1 MRPWVI
7 VSAAIAGA
15 VAAAVAIAWP
25 ELATVPRAAILPALL
40 PRLPVLAM
48 GFLGVYALCTVGLTT
63 AGLIGAALRLRR
75 RLGHAVRL
83 AANPLGWIAAFET
96 TGLTALAPQ
105 PAPVQPR
112 SAWEDSPVLWQAR
125 PDRRAA
131 RAEAAR
137 LYYIGLART
146 HFCSALIAIAAI
158 IALGLAQ
165 DHSQVVRLAGR
176 VPTVPASLI
185 LVGLLLLAVLG
196 RLAVDVTF
204 EPVIETISRLPIDPM
219 EMRLLRRAVEV
230 LDGARSPIL
239 ADGRGLAGSSGAGSS
254 GPGSSGSGSSGS
266 GLPERL
272 AGVLEDGHRNLV
284 EAIAHLSA
292 TADALGD
299 TTRSSLEAIEAALRQ
314 PLPPAPASG
323 EGGAGVRLDELQGA
337 VEALTAALDRTS
349 AAADAAG
356 MPLAR
361 AEPAAA
367 HNPAEPQLARE
378 LQKLLQEIQ

>member
-1 MRPWVI
+1 MRPWII

-15 VAAAVAIAWP
+15 VAVAVAIAWP
-25 ELATVPRAAILPALL
+25 ELATIPRAAILPALL

-75 RLGHAVRL
+75 RLGHAVHL
-83 AANPLGWIAAFET
+83 AANPLGWVAAFET
-96 TGLTALAPQ
+96 TGLTTLAPQ

-112 SAWEDSPVLWQAR
+112 SAWEESPVLWQAR

-176 VPTVPASLI
+176 VPTVPAGLI
-185 LVGLLLLAVLG
+185 LVGLVLLAVLG

-230 LDGARSPIL
+230 LDGARGPTL
-239 ADGRGLAGSSGAGSS
+239 ADGRGPAGSSAPGSS
-254 GPGSSGSGSSGS
+254 GPGSSGS

-361 AEPAAA
+361 AELAAA